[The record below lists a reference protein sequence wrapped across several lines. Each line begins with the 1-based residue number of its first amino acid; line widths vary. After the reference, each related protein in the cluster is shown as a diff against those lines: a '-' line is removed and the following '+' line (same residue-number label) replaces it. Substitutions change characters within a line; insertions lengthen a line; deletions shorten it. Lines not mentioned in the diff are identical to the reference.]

1 MIITKNNY
9 KEYQIG
15 GKAQKLF
22 QLMEQGYTVPFFFCV
37 DDIEAAEVATYIEKN
52 FAGVPEFSV
61 RSSASVEDGSQT
73 SFAGQFTTYLHVPQG
88 EVPAHVKKVMAYS
101 EDKNL
106 AAYCKKQGIAS
117 EQIKMTVIVQEMI
130 DAERSG
136 VIFTAN
142 PQGILNETVIVVG
155 NGTGDNVVEDKT
167 ETTTY
172 YYNVTDE
179 QYYYE
184 NQADSPRLTEGEIQK
199 LIEMSQAIQKYY
211 GYPCDIEFAIKKDVI
226 YLLQVRPITTLK
238 TEQETIVLDNSNIVE
253 SYPGITRPLTQSF
266 IREVYYQVFKSLLLR
281 LTGEKDTVEQID
293 DILQHM
299 VDVANGRV
307 YYRISNWYDVI
318 LFLPFHKKIIPI
330 WQEMLGVQNKAVS
343 SHVENQ
349 IGARTRLHTTG
360 AFFSL
365 LITNP
370 KKMRE
375 LEQYFAEVLAYV
387 ETLDMEQA
395 DSKRCLEIY
404 EDLKSRITSKWDITL
419 ANDMYSFLFTAL
431 LKARLKAKKV
441 PNYEVV
447 TNRYISQIADIES
460 MKPIEEMLVLAR
472 RVKAE
477 GKIEELSALQTNA
490 AVWEYLKKDLDTGV
504 RNGNASQGNA
514 EQEKVLVA
522 AASDLLRKEI
532 LRYLETYGDRNL
544 EELKLESK
552 TFRTDPIL
560 LIERIVQYAKEDMQ
574 LPDRESLEVPKRG
587 LTGWLAKKA
596 ALGIRNRETSRMNRS
611 RLYGIMRQLMLQV
624 GANLFEE
631 KRLEC
636 PEDIFW
642 LFYEEIE
649 QAVTD
654 ENMQLSELIEKRKG
668 EYDRYEMLPAYSRLV
683 FAGDVWNKTPSV
695 ICENQLTRESGVFK
709 GVACSGGVVE
719 GEVLIVDRPTMD
731 LDTRD
736 KILVT
741 KMTDP
746 GWVFL
751 IADAKAIV
759 AEKGS
764 LLSHTAIISRELGK
778 PAVVGVG
785 HITKLLQSGDYV
797 RVDGDR
803 GEVIVCS

>member
-1 MIITKNNY
+1 MIITRNNY
-9 KEYQIG
+9 KEHQIG

-22 QLMEQGYTVPFFFCV
+22 QLMEQGYIVPFFFCV
-37 DDIEAAEVATYIEKN
+37 EGSEPEGEVTSYLEEN
-52 FAGVPEFSV
+52 FSGETEFSV
-61 RSSASVEDGSQT
+61 RSSTSVEDGSQT
-73 SFAGQFTTYLHVPQG
+73 SFAGQFQTYLHVPAKK
-88 EVPAHVKKVMAYS
+88 VPEYVKKVMAYGK
-101 EDKNL
+101 DKNL
-106 AAYCKKQGIAS
+106 ATYCKKQGIAT

-155 NGTGDNVVEDKT
+155 NGTGDNVVEDRT

-179 QYYYE
+179 LYYYE
-184 NQADSPRLTEGEIQK
+184 NQENSVQLAEVEIQE
-199 LIEMSQAIQKYY
+199 LITTTKAIQEHY
-211 GYPCDIEFAIKKDVI
+211 GYPCDIEFAIKENVI
-226 YLLQVRPITTLK
+226 YLLQMRPITTLK
-238 TEQETIVLDNSNIVE
+238 SEQETIVLDNSNIVE

-281 LTGEKDTVEQID
+281 LTGEKETVEQID

-318 LFLPFHKKIIPI
+318 LFLPFHKKIIPV

-343 SHVENQ
+343 SHMENK
-349 IGARTRLHTTG
+349 IGACTRCHTTCS
-360 AFFSL
+360 FFSL
-365 LITNP
+365 LVTNP
-370 KKMRE
+370 QKMRQ
-375 LEQYFAEVLAYV
+375 LEQYFKEVLAYV
-387 ETLDMEQA
+387 KTLDIGHA

-404 EDLKSRITSKWDITL
+404 QDLKSRITSKWDITL

-441 PNYEVV
+441 ADYEIV
-447 TNRYISQIADIES
+447 TNRYISRIADIES

-472 RVKAE
+472 RAKAE
-477 GKIEELSALQTNA
+477 NKIGELESLKTNDE
-490 AVWEYLKKDLDTGV
+490 VWEYLRWESEAGAEKASVFSTDNLDV
-504 RNGNASQGNA
+504 FA
-514 EQEKVLVA
+514 
-522 AASDLLRKEI
+522 KEI
-532 LRYLETYGDRNL
+532 FNYLEKYGDRNL

-560 LIERIVQYAKEDMQ
+560 LIQRIVQYAKDDIK
-574 LPDRESLEVPKRG
+574 LPDRENLEVPKRG

-611 RLYGIMRQLMLQV
+611 RLYGIMRQLMLKV
-624 GANLFEE
+624 GGNLFAA

-649 QAVTD
+649 QAVAD
-654 ENMQLSELIEKRKG
+654 ESVQLMELVHSRKE
-668 EYDRYEMLPAYSRLV
+668 EYERYDMLPAYSRLV

-695 ICENQLTRESGVFK
+695 VRENDHSRDSGVFK
-709 GVACSGGVVE
+709 GVACSNGVVE

-731 LDTRD
+731 MDTRD

-778 PAVVGVG
+778 PAVVGVR
-785 HITKLLQSGDYV
+785 HITRLLQNGDYV
-797 RVDGDR
+797 RVDGEK
-803 GEVIVCS
+803 GEVTVCR